1 MDIKVAVL
9 VDGSFFL
16 KRYKFYRKKLDS
28 NFSFS
33 KDNVKKVVKDLYSI
47 VLASKNERG
56 KKSENYFCSLYR
68 LFFYDCF
75 PYDNKEHNPKSGKSV
90 DFSKTK
96 EYEFKIELF
105 NELKKNRKVA
115 LRLGKLK
122 KHGWTIKP
130 SKIEHIIRNI
140 RAEKDNFLI
149 KFEDLVEEDFILNLK
164 QSGIDMK
171 IAVDIASLS
180 YKNLVDKIV
189 LISGDSDFVPASKIA
204 RREGIDFIL
213 NPMGNHIDTSLEEH
227 IDGLINENFIINI
240 INLKNKQLDKELN
253 K

>member
-9 VDGSFFL
+9 EDGSFFL
-16 KRYKFYRKKLDS
+16 KRYKYYRKKLDS

-33 KDNVKKVVKDLYSI
+33 KDNVKKVVKYLYSI
-47 VLASKNERG
+47 VLASKNEKG
-56 KKSENYFCSLYR
+56 KKSKNYFCSLYR

-75 PYDNKEHNPKSGKSV
+75 PY
-90 DFSKTK
+90 
-96 EYEFKIELF
+96 
-105 NELKKNRKVA
+105 
-115 LRLGKLK
+115 
-122 KHGWTIKP
+122 
-130 SKIEHIIRNI
+130 
-140 RAEKDNFLI
+140 
-149 KFEDLVEEDFILNLK
+149 LK

-227 IDGLINENFIINI
+227 IDSLINEKFIFNI
-240 INLKNKQLDKELN
+240 INLKNK
-253 K
+253 

>member
-16 KRYKFYRKKLDS
+16 KRYKYYRKKLDS

-47 VLASKNERG
+47 VLASKNEKG
-56 KKSENYFCSLYR
+56 KKSKNYFYSLYR
-68 LFFYDCF
+68 LFFYDYF
-75 PYDNKEHNPKSGKSV
+75 PYDNKEHCPKTGKSI

-130 SKIEHIIRNI
+130 SKIENIIKNI
-140 RAEKDNFLI
+140 RVEKNNFLI
-149 KFEDLVEEDFILNLK
+149 KFDDLVEEDFILNLK

-213 NPMGNHIDTSLEEH
+213 KSYGKSYRYFF
-227 IDGLINENFIINI
+227 GGAYRQF
-240 INLKNKQLDKELN
+240 NK
-253 K
+253 

>member
-16 KRYKFYRKKLDS
+16 KRYKYYRKKLNP
-28 NFSFS
+28 NFIFS
-33 KDNVKKVVKDLYSI
+33 KDNVKNVVKDLYSI
-47 VLASKNERG
+47 VLASKNEKR
-56 KKSENYFCSLYR
+56 KKTENYCCYLYR

-75 PYDNKEHNPKSGKSV
+75 PYDNKEHNPKTGKSM

-105 NELKKNRKVA
+105 NELRKNRKVA

-122 KHGWTIKP
+122 KQYGWTIKP
-130 SKIEHIIRNI
+130 SKIEDIIKNI
-140 RAEKDNFLI
+140 RLEKNNFSI
-149 KFEDLVEEDFILNLK
+149 KFDDLVEEDFILNLK

-171 IAVDIASLS
+171 IAVDISSLS

-189 LISGDSDFVPASKIA
+189 LISGESDFVPASKIA

-227 IDGLINENFIINI
+227 IDGLINEKLILNI
-240 INLKNKQLDKELN
+240 VKKNERN
-253 K
+253 